1 MSNEKE
7 VRIINPQALN
17 KLGVFI
23 ISPVKET
30 ADSILYEVSSLEE
43 MESTFESTFEA
54 MNDSKQ
60 IETYLTAK
68 NHAASLLDSLAEKTA
83 EKLLKLPEDSWLSY
97 LHKSL
102 SRYEKLKGF
111 DKEYFAAK
119 LTALIH

>member
-1 MSNEKE
+1 MSNDKE
-7 VRIINPQALN
+7 VRIVNPQALN

-30 ADSILYEVSSLEE
+30 VDSILYEVSSLEE

-83 EKLLKLPEDSWLSY
+83 EKLLKSSQTQWPGMMDKEIKKLS
-97 LHKSL
+97 
-102 SRYEKLKGF
+102 KLKGF
-111 DKEYFAAK
+111 DAEYFFHK
-119 LTALIH
+119 VTALIH

>member
-1 MSNEKE
+1 MSNDKE
-7 VRIINPQALN
+7 VRIVNPQALN

-30 ADSILYEVSSLEE
+30 VDSILYEVSSLEE
-43 MESTFESTFEA
+43 MESIFESTFEA

-83 EKLLKLPEDSWLSY
+83 EKLLKSSQTQWPGMMDKEIKKLS
-97 LHKSL
+97 
-102 SRYEKLKGF
+102 KLKGF
-111 DKEYFAAK
+111 DAEYFLHK
-119 LTALIH
+119 VTALIH